1 MSDHSLHT
9 IHRFRVPADDVAP
22 LRDGVEALLAHW
34 RTNPGWLDGGLT
46 RNLDEPDLWLLWARW
61 ADVGAYRRIG
71 LGGPA
76 KTMWLPVMKWVIDEP
91 SAYLAPEAL

>member
-9 IHRFRVPADDVAP
+9 IHRFRVPAAEESAM
-22 LRDGVEALLAHW
+22 RAGVDALLAHW
-34 RTNPGWLDGGLT
+34 RSSPGWLAGGLT

-71 LGGPA
+71 LGGAA
-76 KTMWLPVMKWVIDEP
+76 KMMWLPVMGWVIDEP